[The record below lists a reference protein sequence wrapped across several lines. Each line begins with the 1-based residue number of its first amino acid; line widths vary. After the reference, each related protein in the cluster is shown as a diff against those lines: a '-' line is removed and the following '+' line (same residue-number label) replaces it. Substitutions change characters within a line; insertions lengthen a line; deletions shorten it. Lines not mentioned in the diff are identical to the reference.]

1 MKATTTALLAQLLI
15 GLTALLLAVSCKKDK
30 DNPTTPE
37 DKVLQVNFS
46 TSSIDYNLVD
56 SGFVILKKEGGANQ
70 VFKRFEKKT
79 GALSVLIEDLSAG
92 NWTAEMYI
100 FSRHDDKAGRR
111 FRQDKAF
118 TLSSASQS
126 VQLAA
131 PTGSITDSWKPY
143 AFFRDA
149 ARGISVAVALDNKDP
164 HFDIQLKDT
173 PWDYYYM
180 ERYAYKRLAGG
191 AKAQIGEGMW
201 ECRDNCFTSD
211 RFIDNKTGFIPFAQQ
226 VGNKEWDNGLI
237 IIVVADDDG
246 ADVQF
251 SYSYNL

>member
-37 DKVLQVNFS
+37 DKVLQENFS

-79 GALSVLIEDLSAG
+79 GALSILIEDLPAG

-100 FSRHDDKAGRR
+100 FSWHDDKAGRR

-118 TLSSASQS
+118 TLSTASQS
-126 VQLAA
+126 QTAGNPMLSS
-131 PTGSITDSWKPY
+131 GMQQG
-143 AFFRDA
+143 AF
-149 ARGISVAVALDNKDP
+149 L
-164 HFDIQLKDT
+164 
-173 PWDYYYM
+173 
-180 ERYAYKRLAGG
+180 
-191 AKAQIGEGMW
+191 
-201 ECRDNCFTSD
+201 
-211 RFIDNKTGFIPFAQQ
+211 
-226 VGNKEWDNGLI
+226 
-237 IIVVADDDG
+237 
-246 ADVQF
+246 
-251 SYSYNL
+251 